1 MNQRKSE
8 STVADTFAEEDIAE
22 YLHSHPDFFDRHLNL
37 LMGLKLPHEPGGA
50 AVSLVERQVAVLR
63 QRNSELER
71 QLKDLVAVATDNH
84 VLVEKIH
91 QLAVTL
97 MEPRSGAERMEI
109 LETSLREDFLAER
122 AVLVLFSSPPDATLL
137 DDGFVK
143 VVDRDDAGL
152 KPFASFL
159 KSGRPRCGL
168 LRGRQRTFAFA
179 DNASEINSAALIPL
193 GEDTGLGFI
202 VIGSRD
208 PDYFHPGKGMDF
220 LGRLGELV
228 TVALVGGA
236 VERATSGPNAAG
248 S

>member
-1 MNQRKSE
+1 MSQHEREATVTETFSE
-8 STVADTFAEEDIAE
+8 EEIAE
-22 YLHSHPDFFDRHLNL
+22 YLRSHPDFFERHSNL
-37 LMGLKLPHEPGGA
+37 LMGLKLAHKPGSA
-50 AVSLVERQVAVLR
+50 AVSLVERQVAMLR

-71 QLKDLVAVATDNH
+71 QLKDLVAVAKDNH
-84 VLVEKIH
+84 ALVEKIH

-97 MEPRSGAERMEI
+97 MEPRSGAEAMEI

-122 AVLVLFSSPPDATLL
+122 AVLVLFASPPDASLV

-143 VVDRDDAGL
+143 VVDRDDPGL

-168 LRGRQRTFAFA
+168 LRGRQKSFAFA
-179 DNASEINSAALIPL
+179 DNASEINSAAMIPL
-193 GEDTGLGFI
+193 GEDTELGFI

-220 LGRLGELV
+220 LSRLGELV
-228 TVALVGGA
+228 TVALTGGA
-236 VERATSGPNAAG
+236 VVQATSGPNAAG

>member
-1 MNQRKSE
+1 MSQPKSE
-8 STVADTFAEEDIAE
+8 ATVAETFSEEDIAE
-22 YLHSHPDFFDRHLNL
+22 YLHSHPDFFERHTKL
-37 LMGLKLPHEPGGA
+37 LMSLKLAHQPGSD
-50 AVSLVERQVAVLR
+50 AVSLVERQVAMLR
-63 QRNSELER
+63 QRNGELER
-71 QLKDLVAVATDNH
+71 QLKDLVAVAKDNH
-84 VLVEKIH
+84 ALVEKIH
-91 QLAVTL
+91 QLAMLL
-97 MEPRSGAERMEI
+97 MEPRSGAERMGI

-122 AVLVLFSSPPDATLL
+122 AVLVLFSLPVDATLS

-143 VVDRDDAGL
+143 VVDRDDPGL

-168 LRGRQRTFAFA
+168 LRGRQKSFAFG

-193 GEDTGLGFI
+193 GEHTELGFI

-236 VERATSGPNAAG
+236 VVEAPSGPNAAG